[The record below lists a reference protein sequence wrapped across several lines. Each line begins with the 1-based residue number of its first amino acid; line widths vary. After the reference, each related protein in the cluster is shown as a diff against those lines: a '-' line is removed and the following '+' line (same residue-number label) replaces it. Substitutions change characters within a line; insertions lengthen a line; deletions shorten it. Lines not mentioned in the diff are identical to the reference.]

1 MTNLKNISNQEFLQE
16 LKSRITENK
25 IGQEELFKL
34 LENNEI
40 VTKCETADLSK
51 LTKEDWKKAYQT
63 LEKDE
68 NYQSEVK
75 LWDSIDDE
83 DD

>member
-51 LTKEDWKKAYQT
+51 LTKED
-63 LEKDE
+63 
-68 NYQSEVK
+68 
-75 LWDSIDDE
+75 
-83 DD
+83 